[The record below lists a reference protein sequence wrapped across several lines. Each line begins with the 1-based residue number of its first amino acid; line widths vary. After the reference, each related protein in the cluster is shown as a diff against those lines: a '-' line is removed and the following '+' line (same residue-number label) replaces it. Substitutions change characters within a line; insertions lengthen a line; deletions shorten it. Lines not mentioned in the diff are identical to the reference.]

1 MPEIITSLHEEVEKL
16 YYLRDH
22 YYDSSSSESSQDQKW
37 DLVKKEM
44 LAMVEKIKSTC
55 LVNDVPSS
63 THPSVFQYLL
73 GRAHNVM
80 PHYDLEAQNY
90 LSSAV
95 KLNPSY
101 VEAWNELGECF
112 WKGGDTLSAKNCF
125 SCALEKLRNKVS
137 LRNLSI
143 VLRQLKV
150 TDSEERKK
158 LLFEGLSLAK
168 EAVQLDPTDGKSWLI
183 LGNAYF
189 SVAFYSTHSD
199 GYIHK
204 ALAAYGQAEKY
215 EVKQR
220 NFNTADLCFNKAM
233 ALFHDEK
240 YQEALEN
247 LERSQKFEPDWELS
261 KSKYEFTLQFLLNV
275 KEMVTLKGKLKPR
288 KLNSLL
294 KSISSKDFGL
304 YRTNSTFKR
313 ACLQDLVV
321 GANKGK
327 YIVAKVIASVSYD
340 GGSPL
345 ACCISDKQDF
355 AAIATIYRLSQDYG
369 LTIGDSLLIPDP
381 QMHTIHISFKGEVID
396 FPCVRVDSPQTILV
410 NGHNL
415 QPTQMASMF
424 IKFSSA

>member
-1 MPEIITSLHEEVEKL
+1 MTTSLHATVEKL

-22 YYDSSSSESSQDQKW
+22 YYDSTSSQSSQNEKW

-44 LAMVEKIKSTC
+44 IMVVEKIKS
-55 LVNDVPSS
+55 LGLADVADVTS
-63 THPSVFQYLL
+63 TIHPSIPQYLL

-80 PHYDLEAQNY
+80 PEYDCEAQNY

-112 WKGGDTLSAKNCF
+112 WKGGDTASAKNCF
-125 SCALEKLRNKVS
+125 TCALEKCRNKVS

-150 TDSEERKK
+150 ADTEERKK

-168 EAVQLDPTDGKSWLI
+168 EAVQLDPSDGKSWLI

-204 ALAAYGQAEKY
+204 ALAAYAQSEKY
-215 EVKQR
+215 EMNKR

-261 KSKYEFTLQFLLNV
+261 RFKYDSTLKFLLNM
-275 KEMVTLKGKLKPR
+275 KEMVALKGKLKPR
-288 KLNSLL
+288 KLNSFL
-294 KSISSKDFGL
+294 KSINSKDLGP
-304 YRTNSTFKR
+304 YKTNSTCKR
-313 ACLQDLVV
+313 VFLQDLVV
-321 GANKGK
+321 GTNKNK
-327 YIVAKVIASVSYD
+327 YIVVKVVASVSYD

-345 ACCISDKQDF
+345 ACCVCDKPDF
-355 AAIATIYRLSQDYG
+355 AAIVTIYRLSQDYG
-369 LTIGDSLLIPDP
+369 LTIGDSLLIPEP
-381 QMHTIHISFKGEVID
+381 QLQTIHVSLKGQVIN
-396 FPCVRVDSPQTILV
+396 FPCVRVDSPQNILV